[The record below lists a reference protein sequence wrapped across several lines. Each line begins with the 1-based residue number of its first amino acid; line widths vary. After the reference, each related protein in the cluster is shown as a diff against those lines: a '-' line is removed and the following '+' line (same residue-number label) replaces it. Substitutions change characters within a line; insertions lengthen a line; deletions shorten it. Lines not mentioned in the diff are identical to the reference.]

1 MRRKSLGVLTSFVLV
16 LAACGGGD
24 DDAESRG
31 SDETVLQI
39 TSEGGF
45 VPVEFMLNNGPRYT
59 LLGDGRLIFQGVQ
72 TMQFPGPLLPPY
84 LVAQLDD
91 SQMTAVLAMVERIGL
106 PDIADET
113 DDSATAMV
121 ADASTDVI
129 TFWDAAGTH
138 RYAVYAL
145 GLEESPTERNE
156 AFLELIQTFDQF
168 TAETESEPYTAE
180 QVRIIAGPGTVDP
193 AFEDV
198 RSWPLDDSWEEW
210 SELPNTWA
218 CRAFDSEVLES
229 FGDANQATTW
239 EAPEDSFAFPA
250 PVQLLVRPLLPGEP
264 GCP

>member
-1 MRRKSLGVLTSFVLV
+1 MRKSLGVLTLFALV

-24 DDAESRG
+24 EDAG
-31 SDETVLQI
+31 TWGPDETVLQI

-72 TMQFPGPLLPPY
+72 TMQFPGPLVPPY
-84 LVAQLDD
+84 LIAQLDD
-91 SQMTAVLAMVERIGL
+91 SQMNAVLAMVERIGL
-106 PDIADET
+106 PDIVDET
-113 DDSATAMV
+113 DDSAAAMV
-121 ADASTDVI
+121 ADASTEVI

-145 GLEESPTERNE
+145 GLEESPSEQNA
-156 AFLELIQTFDQF
+156 AFLELIETFDRF
-168 TAETESEPYTAE
+168 TAETESEPYDPE
-180 QVRIIAGPGTVDP
+180 QVRIIAGPGTIDP

-198 RSWPLDDSWEEW
+198 RPWPLDDDWDEW

-218 CRAFDSEVLES
+218 CRDYNAEVLES

-239 EAPEDSFAFPA
+239 EVPEGSFAFPA
-250 PVQLLVRPLLPGEP
+250 PVQLLVRPLVPGEP